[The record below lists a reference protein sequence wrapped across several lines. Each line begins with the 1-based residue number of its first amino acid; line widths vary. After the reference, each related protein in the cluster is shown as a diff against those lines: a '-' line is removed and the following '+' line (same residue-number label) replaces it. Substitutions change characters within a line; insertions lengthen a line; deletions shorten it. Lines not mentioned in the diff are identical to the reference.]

1 MGAVATKR
9 VELSK
14 DVAGE
19 AFAYVGTKQRRSSIL
34 NDLFGDIGDR
44 LCVHVCM
51 VTRATDS
58 ARASEYGLCSL
69 TGVLGKGVGPW
80 AKGVCGGE
88 GPLTLSGCFP
98 KLSEQ

>member
-19 AFAYVGTKQRRSSIL
+19 AFAYVGTKQCRSSIL
-34 NDLFGDIGDR
+34 NDLLGDIGDR

-51 VTRATDS
+51 LTRATDI
-58 ARASEYGLCSL
+58 ARAPEYDLCSL
-69 TGVLGKGVGPW
+69 TGVLGEGVGP
-80 AKGVCGGE
+80 
-88 GPLTLSGCFP
+88 
-98 KLSEQ
+98 